1 MGSSL
6 YLRVLLVGIA
16 AAVILPL
23 VAALGLKLAFQRHV
37 ESAAVSELEADLR
50 YLTRSLWQV
59 NGSVRLVPAMLPDP
73 RFQEPLSGLYWQIV
87 DDADG
92 SVSRS
97 PSLLTF
103 TIPLPRDELDI
114 GVVHR
119 HVLAGPDG
127 STLLVLERRI
137 PHTNPA
143 KAAYRFAVAIDTA
156 LLDDQ
161 TRAFMLGL
169 WPVLGASAAL
179 LLVAAS
185 LQTGIALAPLQA
197 ARRALGAVRAGRK
210 AGLAGTLPRE
220 LEPLAADFDALLAAR
235 EGAARKARERAEDL
249 AHGLRTPLA
258 VLQVRADEADA
269 AGAQHIATSIRE
281 VVQDLQYRAARELA
295 LAGIQ
300 GPIPGRTD
308 TVLVAPAVNQIAS
321 ALSRI
326 PGERLINWDVD
337 VASDLRLRMD
347 PGDLVEMLGPLLEN
361 AAQWARSR
369 VRISAEAVLQAEMP
383 GPDAGLLLRVDDD
396 GCGIAPQDRRTALTR
411 GGRLAAR
418 PGGNGLGLAIANE
431 IARTYG
437 GSLSLEDSPIG
448 GLRVE
453 IKLPH
458 LATNSPQSLA

>member
-16 AAVILPL
+16 AALILPF
-23 VAALGLKLAFQRHV
+23 VAALGLRMTFERHA
-37 ESAAVSELEADLR
+37 EAATVAELEADLR

-59 NGSVRLVPAMLPDP
+59 DGSVRLVPAMLPDP

-103 TIPLPRDELDI
+103 TIDLPRDELDI
-114 GVVHR
+114 GTVHR
-119 HVLAGPDG
+119 HELPGPDG
-127 STLLVLERRI
+127 SSLLVLERRI
-137 PHTNPA
+137 PQANPA

-156 LLDDQ
+156 LLDSQ
-161 TRAFMLGL
+161 ARAFMAGL

-179 LLVAAS
+179 LLLAAS
-185 LQTGIALAPLQA
+185 LQTGVALAPIQT
-197 ARRALGAVRAGRK
+197 ARRALGEVRAGRK
-210 AGLAGTLPRE
+210 AGLSGTLPRE

-235 EGAARKARERAEDL
+235 ESVARKARERAADL

-269 AGAQHIATSIRE
+269 AGAPHIAASIRE
-281 VVQDLQYRAARELA
+281 VAQDLQYKAARELA

-300 GPIPGRTD
+300 GPIPGRTE
-308 TVLVAPAVNQIAS
+308 TIPVAPAINRIVS

-326 PGERLINWDVD
+326 PARIAGERVIDWEVD
-337 VASDLRLRMD
+337 VPASARLRMD

-361 AAQWARSR
+361 AAQWSQSR
-369 VRISAEAVLQAEMP
+369 VRIAAQAAGAALSLQ
-383 GPDAGLLLRVDDD
+383 VDDD
-396 GCGIAPQDRRTALTR
+396 GCGIAPQDRRTALSR
-411 GGRLAAR
+411 GGQLEAQ
-418 PGGNGLGLAIANE
+418 PGGNGLGLAIASE
-431 IARTYG
+431 IAQAYG
-437 GSLSLEDSPIG
+437 GSLSLEDSPLG
-448 GLRVE
+448 GLRVQ
-453 IKLPH
+453 ITLPG
-458 LATNSPQSLA
+458 LAAIQPKDRT